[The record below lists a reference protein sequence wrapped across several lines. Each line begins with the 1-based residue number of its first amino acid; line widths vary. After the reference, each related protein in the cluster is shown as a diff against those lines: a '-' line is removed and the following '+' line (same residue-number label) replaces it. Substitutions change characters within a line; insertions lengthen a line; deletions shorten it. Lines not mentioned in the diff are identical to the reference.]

1 MRQSVSQ
8 IGYLMILSLWALAC
22 NKEPAPDSVPADKPK
37 KEVVLNV
44 DVIAPPAIQ
53 EQWTESIG
61 LAQKAIALAQNR
73 VDNPVILNLRYHNE
87 DTEDLDVL
95 GYALTHPEAGADT
108 CHAVVGPYYSYNA
121 QHILRYARENRLP
134 VLMPTCASVELQR
147 IYSKET
153 FAWFFTESDITQCEI
168 MIGAARAVGATD
180 VAMIYSDDTYGQSFK
195 DWFAFYATEQEIHM
209 AAEVPQAYAQG
220 TNIRPFL
227 EAASESAQGDKVF
240 VIVALSNAGLYEEV
254 CRELMDFPHLYP
266 ICADDCY
273 ESRIIESWRDS
284 HTFYLGVTPVGSMNH
299 GYPQS
304 YQEIYGRLPYRGE
317 AQIYDALCLLALGK
331 THQQVNGDRCLIN
344 GKQVEYLQSPYT
356 IGLTDHMR
364 SLVASTE
371 GELTQWD
378 AAGLTTAFTA
388 IRAGKPVSLTG
399 ATGRLDFAQ
408 GNYTS
413 ILNTTYMLWAMG
425 EGAEKV
431 EPVCYLSTGGSNT
444 EASVTA
450 MWERDK
456 HWEQVFSDT
465 PVDHELGPVESRW
478 AVVVSPSTTWSN
490 YRHQADAFAM
500 YQLLRRSGY
509 DDDHIVLI
517 VEDNLYND
525 PRNVYPGQIF
535 VERGGGAAGD
545 AGIMGEDVRKNAVV
559 DYHFSDLELEDLA
572 DIMTGKSSE
581 RLPHVIR
588 PDAASN
594 IFFFWSGHGGQ
605 REGPL
610 WGDEDAVK
618 YFGKQRIR
626 DIVKTMQEQDMYRR
640 MFFAIETCY
649 SGRWGEALKDIPDI
663 LVLTAANSYEPS
675 KADVHSR
682 ELGVY
687 LSNAF
692 ARTFR
697 DCIVAD
703 NQITIY
709 DLYKELAKTTN
720 GSHVSI
726 YNHAQ
731 YGSVYTENMED
742 YFLWRE

>member
-1 MRQSVSQ
+1 MRLKVRD
-8 IGYLMILSLWALAC
+8 ILLLLTMSFGALSC
-22 NKEPAPDSVPADKPK
+22 NKEPATLPVEEDR

-44 DVIAPPAIQ
+44 DVIVPREIR
-53 EQWTESIG
+53 EQWSESIAM
-61 LAQKAIALAQNR
+61 AQDAIALAQNR
-73 VDNPVILNLRYHNE
+73 VGRPVRLNLRYHNE
-87 DTEDLDVL
+87 DTEDLDAL
-95 GYALTHPEAGADT
+95 GYALTHPGKDADT
-108 CHAVVGPYYSYNA
+108 CHAVVGPYYSDNA
-121 QHILRYARENRLP
+121 QHILRYAREERLP
-134 VLMPTCASVELQR
+134 VLMPTCTSAELQR
-147 IYSKET
+147 IYSNET
-153 FAWFFTESDITQCEI
+153 YAWFFTESDITQCEI
-168 MIGAARAVGATD
+168 MIGASRAVGGTD

-209 AAEVPQAYAQG
+209 AVEAPYAYSKGQ
-220 TNIRPFL
+220 NIRPFL
-227 EAASESAQGDKVF
+227 QAASDAAQGDKVF
-240 VIVALSNAGLYEEV
+240 VLVALSEAGLYEEV
-254 CRELMDFPHLYP
+254 CRQIADFPHLFP

-273 ESRIIESWRDS
+273 ESRIINTWDDRHS
-284 HTFYLGVTPVGSMNH
+284 FYLGVTPVGSMNH

-304 YQEIYGRLPYRGE
+304 YKELYGRLPYRGE
-317 AQIYDALCLLALGK
+317 AQVYDALCLLALGQM
-331 THQQVNGDRCLIN
+331 HRMVNGDRCIID

-364 SLVASTE
+364 SIVASKE
-371 GELTQWD
+371 GDATQWD
-378 AAGLTTAFTA
+378 AAGLTTAFTR
-388 IRAGKPVSLTG
+388 ICAGKPVSLNG
-399 ATGRLDFAQ
+399 ATGYLTFAE
-408 GNYTS
+408 GSYTS
-413 ILNTTYMLWAMG
+413 ILNTTYMLWSMG
-425 EGAEKV
+425 EGADKV
-431 EPVCYLSTGGSNT
+431 EPVCYLSASGSNT

-525 PRNVYPGQIF
+525 PRNIYPGQIF

-545 AGIMGEDVRKNAVV
+545 AGIMGEDVRAGAVV
-559 DYHFSDLELEDLA
+559 DYHFTDLELEDLA
-572 DIMTGKSSE
+572 HIMMGESSE
-581 RLPHVIR
+581 HLPQVIH
-588 PDAASN
+588 PDASSN
-594 IFFFWSGHGGQ
+594 VFFFWSGHGGD

-610 WGDEDAVK
+610 WGDEDARE

-626 DIVKTMQEQDMYRR
+626 NIVTAMQERKLYRR

-682 ELGVY
+682 ELRVY

-697 DCIVAD
+697 DCIVED

-709 DLYKELAKTTN
+709 NLYKELARTTN

>member
-1 MRQSVSQ
+1 MKQGMMDILLLLALG
-8 IGYLMILSLWALAC
+8 IGIFSC
-22 NKEPAPDSVPADKPK
+22 SKGPDPLTGENTPQ
-37 KEVVLNV
+37 EVILNV
-44 DVIAPPAIQ
+44 DVILPQ
-53 EQWTESIG
+53 EIMDQWTESMEM
-61 LAQKAIALAQNR
+61 AQNAIALAQSR
-73 VDNPVILNLRYHNE
+73 VSNPVRLNLRYHNE

-95 GYALTHPEAGADT
+95 GYALTHPKAGEDT
-108 CHAVVGPYYSYNA
+108 CHAIIGPYYSHNA
-121 QHILRYARENRLP
+121 QHLLRYARSERLP
-134 VLMPTCASVELQR
+134 VLMPTCTSVELQR

-153 FAWFFTESDITQCEI
+153 YAWFFTESDITQCEI

-180 VAMIYSDDTYGQSFK
+180 VAMVCSNDTYGQSFK
-195 DWFAFYATEQEIHM
+195 DWFAFYATEQEVHM
-209 AAEVPQAYAQG
+209 AVEVPYCYTRG
-220 TNIRPFL
+220 SDLRPFL
-227 EAASESAQGDKVF
+227 QQAEAGAQGQKVF
-240 VIVALSNAGLYEEV
+240 VLVAMLDPDLYEEICSQLV
-254 CRELMDFPHLYP
+254 DFPHLYP
-266 ICADDCY
+266 ICADACY
-273 ESRIIESWRDS
+273 ESRVINAWQDRRS
-284 HTFYLGVTPVGSMNH
+284 FYLGVTPVGSMNL

-304 YQEIYGRLPYRGE
+304 YKELHGRLPYRGE
-317 AQIYDALCLLALGK
+317 AQVYDALCLLALGQM
-331 THQQVNGDRCLIN
+331 HRMVNGDRCLID
-344 GKQVEYLQSPYT
+344 GKQVQYLQSPYT

-364 SLVASTE
+364 SVVASKE
-371 GELTQWD
+371 GEATQWD
-378 AAGLTTAFTA
+378 AAGLTRAFSE
-388 IRAGKPVSLTG
+388 IRAGRTVALSG
-399 ATGRLDFAQ
+399 ATGKLDFAKDS
-408 GNYTS
+408 YTS
-413 ILNTTYMLWAMG
+413 ALNTTYMLWAMG
-425 EGAEKV
+425 QDADSV
-431 EPVCYLSTGGSNT
+431 EPVCYLSAEGSNT

-456 HWEQVFSDT
+456 QWEQKFNDDT
-465 PVDHELGPVESRW
+465 PVDHDLGPIGSRW

-500 YQLLRRSGY
+500 YQLLRHSGY

-517 VEDNLYND
+517 VEDNLYD
-525 PRNVYPGQIF
+525 HPRNVYPGQIF
-535 VERGGGAAGD
+535 VERGGGEAGE
-545 AGIMGEDVRKNAVV
+545 AGIMGEDVRKDAVV
-559 DYHFSDLELEDLA
+559 DYHFTDLKPEDLA

-581 RLPHVIR
+581 RLPYVIR

-594 IFFFWSGHGGQ
+594 IFFFWSGHGGE

-618 YFGKQRIR
+618 YFGKQRIKS
-626 DIVKTMQEQDMYRR
+626 IVTSMQEQNQYRR

-649 SGRWGEALKDIPDI
+649 SGRWGEALSGIPDV
-663 LVLTAANSYEPS
+663 LVLTAANPYEPS

-697 DCIVAD
+697 DCIVEN

-731 YGSVYTENMED
+731 YGSVYTETMED

>member
-1 MRQSVSQ
+1 MKKQCIIDIWLFMAVS
-8 IGYLMILSLWALAC
+8 LCILSC
-22 NKEPAPDSVPADKPK
+22 KKDPDPLPVPEAK

-44 DVIAPPAIQ
+44 DVILPQEIQ
-53 EQWTESIG
+53 EQWTESISM
-61 LAQKAIALAQNR
+61 AQKAIALAQNR
-73 VDNPVILNLRYHNE
+73 VENPVRLNLRYHNE
-87 DTEDLDVL
+87 DTEDLDAL
-95 GYALTHPEAGADT
+95 GYALTHPEKGADT

-121 QHILRYARENRLP
+121 QHILRYAREDRLP
-134 VLMPTCASVELQR
+134 VLMPTCTSVELQR
-147 IYSKET
+147 IYANET
-153 FAWFFTESDITQCEI
+153 YAWFFTESDITQCEI
-168 MIGAARAVGATD
+168 MMGAARAVGATD

-195 DWFAFYATEQEIHM
+195 DWFAFYATEQEMHM
-209 AAEVPQAYAQG
+209 AVEAPYAYRKGQ
-220 TNIRPFL
+220 NLVPFL
-227 EAASESAQGDKVF
+227 QAASEAAQGDKVF
-240 VIVALSNAGLYEEV
+240 VLIALSDAGLYEEV
-254 CRELMDFPHLYP
+254 CRQLVNYPHLFP
-266 ICADDCY
+266 ICADDCF
-273 ESRIIESWRDS
+273 ELRVIDAWKDRQS
-284 HTFYLGVTPVGSMNH
+284 FYLGVTPVGSMNL

-304 YQEIYGRLPYRGE
+304 YKELYGRLPYRGE
-317 AQIYDALCLLALGK
+317 AQVYDALCLLALGQ
-331 THQQVNGDRCLIN
+331 THRMVNGDHCLID

-364 SLVASTE
+364 SIVASKE
-371 GELTQWD
+371 GEATQWD
-378 AAGLTTAFTA
+378 AAGLTTAFTQ
-388 IRAGKPVSLTG
+388 IRAGKPVSLNG
-399 ATGRLDFAQ
+399 ATGRLEFAQ

-413 ILNTTYMLWAMG
+413 ILNTTYMLWGMG
-425 EGAEKV
+425 EGTEKV
-431 EPVCYLSTGGSNT
+431 EPVCYLSAAGSNT

-456 HWEQVFSDT
+456 QWEQVFSDT
-465 PVDHELGPVESRW
+465 PVDHELGPIGSRW

-500 YQLLRRSGY
+500 YQLLRHSGY

-525 PRNVYPGQIF
+525 SRNIYPGQIF

-545 AGIMGEDVRKNAVV
+545 AGIMGEDVRKGAVV
-559 DYHFSDLELEDLA
+559 DYHFTDLEPEDLA
-572 DIMTGKSSE
+572 RIMTGQSSE
-581 RLPHVIR
+581 RLPQVIR

-594 IFFFWSGHGGQ
+594 VFFFWSGHGGE

-610 WGDEDAVK
+610 WGDEDAVT
-618 YFGKQRIR
+618 YFGKQRIKEL
-626 DIVKTMQEQDMYRR
+626 VTSMQEQNLYRR

-649 SGRWGEALKDIPDI
+649 SGRWGEALSGIPDV

-682 ELGVY
+682 ELRVY

-709 DLYKELAKTTN
+709 NLYKELAKTTN

>member
-1 MRQSVSQ
+1 MRREIINIS
-8 IGYLMILSLWALAC
+8 ILLTVILWALSC
-22 NKEPAPDSVPADKPK
+22 SKGPVPVEDTK

-44 DVIAPPAIQ
+44 DVILPQEIR
-53 EQWTESIG
+53 EQWMESITM
-61 LAQKAIALAQNR
+61 AQNAIALAQSR
-73 VDNPVILNLRYHNE
+73 VENPVRLNLRYHNE

-95 GYALTHPEAGADT
+95 GYALTHPEEGADT

-121 QHILRYARENRLP
+121 THILRYARDERLP
-134 VLMPTCASVELQR
+134 VLMPTCTSVELQR
-147 IYSKET
+147 IYAKET
-153 FAWFFTESDITQCEI
+153 YSWFFTESDITQCEI

-180 VAMIYSDDTYGQSFK
+180 VALVYSNDTYGQSFK
-195 DWFAFYATEQEIHM
+195 DWFAFYATELDVHM
-209 AAEVPQAYAQG
+209 AAEVPYAYTKG
-220 TNIRPFL
+220 SDLRPFL
-227 EAASESAQGDKVF
+227 QSVSDAAQGDKAF
-240 VIVALSNAGLYEEV
+240 VLIALSDAGLYEEV
-254 CRELMDFPHLYP
+254 CSQMAGFPSLFP
-266 ICADDCY
+266 ICADACY
-273 ESRIIESWRDS
+273 ESRVIQSWNDKHS
-284 HTFYLGVTPVGSMNH
+284 FYLGVTPVGSVAQ
-299 GYPQS
+299 GFPQS
-304 YQEIYGRLPYRGE
+304 YKELYDRLPYRGE
-317 AQIYDALCLLALGK
+317 AQVYDALCLLALGK
-331 THQQVNGDRCLIN
+331 THQMVNGERCLIN

-364 SLVASTE
+364 CIVASSE
-371 GELTQWD
+371 GEATLWD
-378 AAGLTTAFTA
+378 AAGLATAFDA
-388 IRAGKPVSLTG
+388 IRSGNPVSING
-399 ATGRLDFAQ
+399 ASGKLDFAPDS
-408 GNYTS
+408 YTS

-425 EGAEKV
+425 KDDGSV
-431 EPVCYLSTGGSNT
+431 EPICYLSAAGSNT

-456 HWEQVFSDT
+456 QWEQVFSDT
-465 PVDHELGPVESRW
+465 PVDHDLGPVGSRW

-500 YQLLRRSGY
+500 YQLLRHSGY
-509 DDDHIVLI
+509 DDDHIVLV
-517 VEDNLYND
+517 VEDNLYD
-525 PRNVYPGQIF
+525 YPRNVYPGQIF
-535 VERGGGAAGD
+535 VERGGGNSGD

-559 DYHFSDLELEDLA
+559 DYHFTDLKVEDLA

-581 RLPHVIR
+581 RLPHVIH

-594 IFFFWSGHGGQ
+594 VFFFWSGHGGE

-610 WGDEDAVK
+610 WGDEDAVR
-618 YFGKQRIR
+618 YFGKQRIK
-626 DIVKTMQEQDMYRR
+626 DIVTTMREQNLYRR

-649 SGRWGEALKDIPDI
+649 SGRWGEALNGIPDV

-697 DCIVAD
+697 DCIVAN